1 MYVSPF
7 QPLYKVNSKRCIKII
22 RATNLKL
29 VKVSLKGSSQ
39 FTSNDKNFGPR
50 GVVIICNTVMP
61 ESENMGVPVLIDGDN
76 LSFPFGIGLTD
87 LSEWGQGSGITAI
100 NCKYI
105 VTCNSCFL
113 GMCRSQE
120 NPSIVV
126 NKGEILH
133 LLPDHPDRLDDVSP
147 IPEFKPAVKPQLF
160 ILEDTPY
167 ISVVQSVLQ
176 RPKLERPSSRYDKS
190 FFLSHN
196 SKNPEGGG
204 NRDPPNFDRSVNQ
217 NAIY

>member
-1 MYVSPF
+1 MY
-7 QPLYKVNSKRCIKII
+7 LW
-22 RATNLKL
+22 
-29 VKVSLKGSSQ
+29 
-39 FTSNDKNFGPR
+39 
-50 GVVIICNTVMP
+50 P
-61 ESENMGVPVLIDGDN
+61 EGENIGVPVVIDGDN
-76 LSFPFGIGLTD
+76 LSSPFGIGLTD
-87 LSEWGQGSGITAI
+87 LSEGGQGSGITAI
-100 NCKYI
+100 NCKCI
-105 VTCNSCFL
+105 VTFNSCFL

-176 RPKLERPSSRYDKS
+176 RPKLERPSSRYDKG
-190 FFLSHN
+190 FF
-196 SKNPEGGG
+196 
-204 NRDPPNFDRSVNQ
+204 
-217 NAIY
+217 

>member
-1 MYVSPF
+1 
-7 QPLYKVNSKRCIKII
+7 
-22 RATNLKL
+22 
-29 VKVSLKGSSQ
+29 
-39 FTSNDKNFGPR
+39 
-50 GVVIICNTVMP
+50 
-61 ESENMGVPVLIDGDN
+61 MGVQ
-76 LSFPFGIGLTD
+76 LTLLQPGGAD
-87 LSEWGQGSGITAI
+87 YAHHITASPTGFENPAASLI
-100 NCKYI
+100 I
-105 VTCNSCFL
+105 VTFNSCFL

-176 RPKLERPSSRYDKS
+176 RPKLERPSSRYD
-190 FFLSHN
+190 
-196 SKNPEGGG
+196 
-204 NRDPPNFDRSVNQ
+204 
-217 NAIY
+217 